1 MFALPDTSRNTSR
14 HARHKHMEVIAVLVF
29 KPREEMSGIMCDAEG
44 LSPLMRR
51 LLGQRGIVTRAQA
64 EAFLHPTAEQ
74 LHDPMLMQNM
84 SAICARIREAL
95 DKHESICVFG
105 DYDVD
110 GVTSSSILSTY
121 LRSLGADVCVY
132 IPSRHL
138 EGYGL
143 NMKALEEL
151 TQKCSLIITVD
162 CGITSVQEVAY
173 VKSLGRDIIV
183 TDHHQLPP
191 ELPDCLCLN
200 PLMGDYPFRRLCGAG
215 VALKIV
221 QAMGGISAMEPY
233 WDLAALGTIADI
245 VPLLDENRVITSIGL
260 NRMNSNMRPGL
271 KALCR
276 VAGIKPNSDG
286 SYTVTSGIISFQLGP
301 RINAGGR
308 METSMQ
314 CVELLTTDDPRR
326 IEELAERLGEDN
338 RQRKQEED
346 TILAAAEKMLKDADF
361 TSFRI
366 IIVCGEGWNKGVIG
380 LAASRLTEKY
390 HYPSI
395 VLSRDG
401 DSCVGSCRSIE
412 GVDIFAALSSCRE
425 LFTRFGGHPQA
436 AGLTIPT
443 ANLNE
448 MVTRLNEYLRKNV
461 DPRVYMPAVE
471 YDCEIEPG
479 QVTLET
485 ARELE
490 MLAPTGFGNPSPV
503 FRMQARFQSATQ
515 VGKDKAHLKAKLD
528 CGGIQLDAIA
538 FRKGDLMQE
547 VSGLHKDLIFSMS
560 VNSYNGRDSV
570 QASIKE
576 IGSISPAADIARMQ
590 EYAERDYICY
600 LDSMLYN
607 ITNDTAQARVITPEQ
622 LALLIKRDAQG
633 IVLAGESPAQL
644 KKALLTLCGLGVTE
658 LPDVNR
664 GYPTDRRAF
673 NAMCLCP
680 VGLPPKGYKYYVSLG
695 GWLDG
700 SIVYAMQRAGINVLS
715 LGNMAY
721 AIKPDDNHLRAAYKY
736 VARNA
741 LTLAGVSDVVTQSQM
756 IARDADITPAQAVIT
771 AHIFREL
778 GLVEFSREKRAM
790 RVMPMRKVNLSD
802 SLIYQ
807 RTGLAAQ

>member
-1 MFALPDTSRNTSR
+1 
-14 HARHKHMEVIAVLVF
+14 MEVIAVLVF
-29 KPREEMSGIMCDAEG
+29 KPREESSGVMCDAEG

-64 EAFLHPTAEQ
+64 EVFLHPTAEQ

-84 SAICARIREAL
+84 PAVCERIRKAL
-95 DKHESICVFG
+95 DGHESICVFG

-121 LRSLGADVCVY
+121 LRSLGADVSVY

-143 NMKALEEL
+143 NMTALEEL

-200 PLMGDYPFRRLCGAG
+200 PLMGDYPFRKLCGAG
-215 VALKIV
+215 VAMKIV

-245 VPLLDENRVITSIGL
+245 VPLLDENRVFTAIGL
-260 NRMNSNMRPGL
+260 NRMNSDMRPGI

-276 VAGIKPNSDG
+276 VAGMKPNSDG
-286 SYTVTSGIISFQLGP
+286 SYSVTATGIGFQLAP

-314 CVELLTTDDPRR
+314 CVELLTTDNARR

-338 RQRKQEED
+338 RQRQQEEQA
-346 TILAAAEKMLKDADF
+346 IIAAAEKMLLDADF

-366 IIVCGEGWNKGVIG
+366 IIVCGDGWNKGVVG

-390 HYPSI
+390 NYPSI
-395 VLSRDG
+395 VLSRSG
-401 DSCVGSCRSIE
+401 DSCVGSCRSIK
-412 GVDIFAALSSCRE
+412 GVDIFAALSSCRD

-443 ANLNE
+443 HNLNE
-448 MVTRLNEYLRKNV
+448 MVTRLNEYLSKNV
-461 DPRVYMPAVE
+461 DPRVYMPTIE
-471 YDCEIEPG
+471 YDCDIEPG
-479 QVTLET
+479 QLTLET

-490 MLAPTGFGNPSPV
+490 LLAPTGFGNPSPL
-503 FRMQARFQSATQ
+503 FRMQARFQSAAQ
-515 VGKDKAHLKAKLD
+515 VGKDKSHLKAKLE
-528 CGGIQLDAIA
+528 CSGTQLDAIA
-538 FRKGDLMQE
+538 FGMGDLMQE
-547 VSGLHKDLIFSMS
+547 VTGMHKDIVFSLS
-560 VNSYNGRDSV
+560 VNSFNGRDSV
-570 QASIKE
+570 QAQLRA

-590 EYAERDYICY
+590 EYAEQDYICY

-607 ITNDTAQARVITPEQ
+607 ITNDTARARIITTEQ
-622 LALLIKRDAQG
+622 LSTLIKRNAQG
-633 IVLAGESPAQL
+633 IVLAGENPAQL
-644 KKALLTLCGLGVTE
+644 KKALLTLCGLGVTD
-658 LPDVNR
+658 LPEVSR

-673 NAMCLCP
+673 NALCLCP
-680 VGLPPKGYKYYVSLG
+680 VGLPPRGYRYYVSLG
-695 GWLDG
+695 GNPDG
-700 SIVYAMQRAGINVLS
+700 SIVHAMQSAGISVLALDS
-715 LGNMAY
+715 TAC
-721 AIKPDDNHLRAAYKY
+721 AFRPDDDHMRAAYKY

-741 LTLAGVSDVVTQSQM
+741 LTLAGVSDVASQSHM
-756 IARDADITPAQAVIT
+756 IARGADITPAQAVIT

-778 GLVEFSREKRAM
+778 GLVEFSRENRAM
-790 RVMPMRKVNLSD
+790 RVTPMRKVNLSD
-802 SLIYQ
+802 SLIYR
-807 RTGLAAQ
+807 RTDPSNR